1 MLPFGKMVKRLLFS
15 LLAGISMMSASA
27 DVITDAQELIEA
39 GEYAAA
45 AQLLRADMGSLKA
58 ARIGAANQLL
68 GECLYELGDYQEARS
83 CFDKAKAKG
92 VADASLYLGRLDFLD
107 YDFENAGANYNRYR
121 ELMRKSRK
129 EVSEDI
135 EAEEERLNLAEGFL
149 ERVEKIAII
158 DSLNLPKDDFFKS
171 YRLPASAGSL
181 RDASVLPFKEL
192 RDLPGAVFV
201 NEGQDRMFWSQP
213 DADGLQRLMETQLLT
228 DGTWHSPM
236 PIDSLAAGSDAAWP
250 FMMGDGV
257 TLYFASD
264 GEESLGGYDI
274 FVANRDAATGK
285 FMQPQNMG
293 MPYNSPADDYMLAL
307 DELNNV
313 GWWATDR
320 NSPEGYVT
328 VYAFVPNDLRRNY
341 DPETDDVASFARIDD
356 YKATWDGNDYTQLLS
371 EIASID
377 PSATPKKADFHLPMP
392 GLREYTSYSD
402 FKSAEARALAKR
414 YFSEQKQLEDAEQE
428 LRKMRQQYHVGKNP
442 TLGNKIR
449 TAESNIEHRRA
460 DLKKMRSDLYKAE
473 TAGR

>member
-1 MLPFGKMVKRLLFS
+1 MS
-15 LLAGISMMSASA
+15 LMGASA
-27 DVITDAQELIEA
+27 DVITDAQELME
-39 GEYAAA
+39 GGDYAAA
-45 AQLLRADMGSLKA
+45 AQMLKADMGSLKA
-58 ARIGAANQLL
+58 AKIGTANQLL
-68 GECLYELGDYQEARS
+68 GECLYELGDLSEARS

-92 VADASLYLGRLDFLD
+92 VAAASLYLGRLDFLD
-107 YDFENAGANYNRYR
+107 YDFENAGANYDRYR
-121 ELMRKSRK
+121 ELMRKAKK
-129 EVSEDI
+129 EVGEDI
-135 EAEEERLNLAEGFL
+135 EAEEDRLRLAEGFL

-201 NEGQDRMFWSQP
+201 NEGQDRMFWSQT
-213 DADGLQRLMETQLLT
+213 DVDGLQRLMETQLLT
-228 DGTWHSPM
+228 DGTWHEPM
-236 PIDSLAAGSDAAWP
+236 PIDGLAAGSDAAWP

-274 FVANRDAATGK
+274 FVANRDAATGE

-313 GWWATDR
+313 GWWATNR

-328 VYAFVPNDLRRNY
+328 VYTFVPNDLRRNY

-356 YKATWDGNDYTQLLS
+356 YKATWDGNDYSELLG
-371 EIASID
+371 EIAAID
-377 PSATPKKADFHLPMP
+377 PSVTPKKADFHLPMP

-402 FKSAEARALAKR
+402 FKSSEARSLAKK
-414 YFSEQKQLEDAEQE
+414 YFADQKQLEAAEQE
-428 LRKMRQQYHVGKNP
+428 LRKMRQQYHANP
-442 TLGNKIR
+442 NKELGNKIR
-449 TAESNIEHRRA
+449 VAEDNLAQRRA
-460 DLKKMRSDLYKAE
+460 ALKKTRSDLYKAE
-473 TAGR
+473 NSGK

>member
-1 MLPFGKMVKRLLFS
+1 MVKRLLFS
-15 LLAGISMMSASA
+15 LLAGAYLLGARA
-27 DVITDAQELIEA
+27 DVITDAQELMD
-39 GEYAAA
+39 GGDYATA

-58 ARIGAANQLL
+58 ARIGAANQML
-68 GECLYELGDYQEARS
+68 GECLYELGDYTEARS

-121 ELMRKSRK
+121 ELMRKQRK
-129 EVSEDI
+129 EVNEAI
-135 EAEEERLNLAEGFL
+135 EAEEERLQLAEGFL

-158 DSLNLPKDDFFKS
+158 DSLNLPEQDFFKS

-181 RDASVLPFKEL
+181 RDASVLPFREL

-201 NEGQDRMFWSQP
+201 NEGKDRMFWSQP

-228 DGTWHSPM
+228 DGTWHAPM
-236 PIDSLAAGSDAAWP
+236 PIDSLAPGSDAAWP

-274 FVANRDAATGK
+274 FVANRDAATGQ

-313 GWWATDR
+313 GWWATNR

-341 DPETDDVASFARIDD
+341 DPESDDVASFARIDD
-356 YKATWDGNDYTQLLS
+356 YKATWDDKDYTELLE
-371 EIASID
+371 EIAAID

-392 GLREYTSYSD
+392 GFKEYTTYSD
-402 FKSAEARALAKR
+402 FRSAEARSLAKR
-414 YFSEQKQLEDAEQE
+414 YFSEHKQLEAAEEE
-428 LRKMRQQYHVGKNP
+428 LRKMRQQYHAGHNP
-442 TLGNKIR
+442 ALGNKIR
-449 TAESNIEHRRA
+449 IAETNLEQRRA
-460 DLKKMRSDLYKAE
+460 ALKKTRSDLYKAE
-473 TAGR
+473 TSGR